1 MSGNRL
7 FFEGLDQLR
16 QELRSLPQDLA
27 GEAGH
32 ETLAA
37 ANSAAA
43 TVKREYHVVSGALRD
58 GVTVER
64 AERDQFGAAAIVRN
78 TAPHAWLYDNGSQT
92 RKWASG
98 KSTGAMWGGVSGG
111 SRPTHLFVSTMVRE
125 RRAMYQRLKAML
137 VRKGLSVS
145 GDV

>member
-7 FFEGLDQLR
+7 WFDGLDQLR
-16 QELRSLPQDLA
+16 QELRNLPRDLTV
-27 GEAGH
+27 EASH
-32 ETLAA
+32 EVLGA

-43 TVKREYHVVSGALRD
+43 TVKRGYPRVTGALID
-58 GVTVER
+58 GVTVEP
-64 AERDQFGAAAIVRN
+64 APRDQFSAGAVVKNR
-78 TAPHAWLYDNGSQT
+78 APHAWLYDNGSAT

-98 KSTGAMWGGVSGG
+98 KSTGAMWGH
-111 SRPTHLFVSTMVRE
+111 SRPTHLFVSTMIRE
-125 RRAMYQRLKAML
+125 RRAMYQKLKAML